1 MGENGMT
8 PEMFQQ
14 LPPIKQ
20 GHFFKTLYKR
30 VLEYK
35 MQPGGQEKLD
45 EMIRR
50 REEQKEETA

>member
-20 GHFFKTLYKR
+20 GHFFKVLYQR
-30 VLEYK
+30 VLSMK
-35 MQPGGQEKLD
+35 MQPGGQQKLD
-45 EMIRR
+45 EMI
-50 REEQKEETA
+50 EKMNEQKEETA